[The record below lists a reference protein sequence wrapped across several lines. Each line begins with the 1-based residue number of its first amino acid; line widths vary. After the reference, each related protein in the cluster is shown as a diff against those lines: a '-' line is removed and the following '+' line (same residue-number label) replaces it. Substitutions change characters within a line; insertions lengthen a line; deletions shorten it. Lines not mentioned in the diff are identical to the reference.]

1 MRNNLRRIIP
11 LIIALGLVA
20 YGAYYVLNRQ
30 AQAQNAALKGSGSIE
45 ATEITVASESAG
57 RVREVLAGEGDAVK
71 AGQPLVRFDDAIL
84 RAQRAQALASLAAA
98 RGAQAAAQASF
109 AAAQA
114 NLEQLRAGPRPQEVE
129 AELQAVAA
137 ARGRVTSA
145 EGQLAQARGAQQ
157 AAQAA
162 REQAVARFAQLKQG
176 ARPEQIQAAAVAYE
190 QAQAALRVA
199 QANYDQIAGNADAG
213 RRPQAV
219 ALEQATLAM
228 QAVKANYEGVLKGAT
243 TPELDQAR
251 AGINQAVAG
260 IVQASA
266 VVSQTEAALT
276 TARATLGAEQA
287 RLELLKAGARTEQI
301 SAAEAQ
307 AAAAQAQ
314 TEAAAGQVA
323 AAEASVALIDT
334 QIGRLVIAAP
344 ADGVVLARAV
354 EPGEVAMPGGALLT
368 LGDLGRL
375 SLTVYLPEDRYGSVR
390 LGDRARVT
398 VDSYPGETFTGSV
411 QRVADKAEF
420 TPRNVQTPAGRRTT
434 VFAVKL
440 ALENPEGKLK
450 PGMPA
455 DVVFGPDA
463 VFGP

>member
-11 LIIALGLVA
+11 LIIALGLIG
-20 YGAYYVLNRQ
+20 YGGYHVLNER
-30 AQAQNAALKGSGSIE
+30 AQAQNPVLKGSGSIE
-45 ATEITVASESAG
+45 ATEITVAAEGAG
-57 RVREVLAGEGDAVK
+57 RVKDVLVSEGDAVK
-71 AGQPLVRFDDAIL
+71 AGQPLVQFDDAIL
-84 RAQRAQALASLAAA
+84 EAQRAQAAAALAAA
-98 RGAQAAAQASF
+98 RGNQAASQAQLS
-109 AAAQA
+109 AAQA
-114 NLEQLRAGPRPQEVE
+114 NLEQLRAGPRPQEIE
-129 AELQAVAA
+129 AEQQAVAA
-137 ARGRVTSA
+137 AQGRVSAA
-145 EGQLAQARGAQQ
+145 EGQLAQSQGAQQ

-162 REQAVARFAQLKQG
+162 RAQAVARFAQLKQG

-190 QAQAALRVA
+190 QAQAALRAA
-199 QANYDQIAGNADAG
+199 QASYDQIAGNPDAA

-219 ALEQATLAM
+219 ALEQATLAL

-276 TARATLGAEQA
+276 IARASLDAEKA
-287 RLELLKAGARTEQI
+287 RLDLLQAGARPEQI
-301 SAAEAQ
+301 KAAEAQ
-307 AAAAQAQ
+307 VAAAKAM

-323 AAEASVALIDT
+323 AAEASVALFDT
-334 QIGRLVIAAP
+334 QIGRLLIAAP
-344 ADGVVLARAV
+344 SEGVVLARAV

-375 SLTVYLPEDRYGSVR
+375 SLTVYLPEDRYGAVR

-398 VDSYPGETFTGSV
+398 VDSYAGESFSGSV

-440 ALENPEGKLK
+440 ALDNPEGKLK

-455 DVVFGPDA
+455 DVVFGP
-463 VFGP
+463 

>member
-20 YGAYYVLNRQ
+20 YGGYRVLNDR

-45 ATEITVASESAG
+45 ATEVTVAAESAG
-57 RVREVLAGEGDAVK
+57 RVRDVLVSEGDAVK
-71 AGQPLVRFDDAIL
+71 TGQPLVQFDDAIL
-84 RAQRAQALASLAAA
+84 HAQRAQAEASLAAA
-98 RGAQAAAQASF
+98 RGNQAAAQASL

-114 NLEQLRAGPRPQEVE
+114 NLEQLRAGPRPQEIE
-129 AELQAVAA
+129 AEQQAVAA
-137 ARGRVTSA
+137 ALGRVTSA
-145 EGQLAQARGAQQ
+145 EGQLAQSKGAQQ

-162 REQAVARFAQLKQG
+162 RDQAVARFAQLKQG
-176 ARPEQIQAAAVAYE
+176 ARSEQIQAAAVGYE
-190 QAQAALRVA
+190 QALAAVRVA
-199 QANYDQIAGNADAG
+199 QANYDQIAGNPDAG
-213 RRPQAV
+213 RRPQAM
-219 ALEQATLAM
+219 ALEQATLAL
-228 QAVKANYEGVLKGAT
+228 QAAKANYEGVLKGAT

-251 AGINQAVAG
+251 AAINQAVAG

-287 RLELLKAGARTEQI
+287 RLDLLRAGTRAEQI
-301 SAAEAQ
+301 RAAEAQ
-307 AAAAQAQ
+307 VAAAKAQ
-314 TEAAAGQVA
+314 TEASAGQVA

-334 QIGRLVIAAP
+334 QIGRLTILAP
-344 ADGVVLARAV
+344 SDGVVLTRAV
-354 EPGEVAMPGGALLT
+354 EPGEVSMPGGGLLT

-390 LGDRARVT
+390 LGDGARVT
-398 VDSYPGETFTGSV
+398 VDSYPGETFSGSV
-411 QRVADKAEF
+411 QRVADQAEF

-440 ALENPEGKLK
+440 ELDNPEGKLK

-455 DVVFGPDA
+455 DVVFGP
-463 VFGP
+463 

>member
-11 LIIALGLVA
+11 LVIALGLLI
-20 YGAYYVLNRQ
+20 YGGYYVLNQR
-30 AQAQNAALKGSGSIE
+30 AQAENAALKGSGSIE
-45 ATEITVASESAG
+45 ATEVTVSAESPG
-57 RVREVLAGEGDAVK
+57 RIREVLAAEGDAVK

-84 RAQRAQALASLAAA
+84 QAQRAQAAASLEAA
-98 RGAQAAAQASF
+98 RGNQAAAQASL

-114 NLEQLRAGPRPQEVE
+114 NLEQLRAGPRPQEIE
-129 AELQAVAA
+129 AEQQAVAA
-137 ARGRVTSA
+137 SQGRVTSA
-145 EGQLAQARGAQQ
+145 EGQLAQSQGALQ
-157 AAQAA
+157 AAQAG
-162 REQAVARFAQLKQG
+162 RDQAVAHFAQLKQG

-199 QANYDQIAGNADAG
+199 QANYDQIRGNPDSG
-213 RRPQAV
+213 RYPQAQ
-219 ALEQATLAM
+219 ALEQATLAV

-276 TARATLGAEQA
+276 TARASLAAEQA
-287 RLELLKAGARTEQI
+287 RLDLLRAGTRAEQI
-301 SAAEAQ
+301 KASEAQ
-307 AAAAQAQ
+307 VEAAKAQ

-323 AAEASVALIDT
+323 AAEASVNLLDT
-334 QIGRLVIAAP
+334 QIGRLVVAAP

-354 EPGEVAMPGGALLT
+354 EPGEVALTGGTLLT
-368 LGDLGRL
+368 LGDLGHL
-375 SLTVYLPEDRYGSVR
+375 SVTVYLPEDRYGTVH
-390 LGDRARVT
+390 LGDKARVT
-398 VDSYPGETFTGSV
+398 VDSYPDETFTGIV

-440 ALENPEGKLK
+440 ALDNPEGKLK

-455 DVVFGPDA
+455 DVVFGS
-463 VFGP
+463 